1 MERELVER
9 ARTGDLEAFEELARL
24 SIDRLYILARLIL
37 RDGDRARDA
46 TQEALIVAWRDLSG
60 LRDPDKFGPWVRRL
74 LVTACY
80 REARRA
86 KRRGYVEA
94 RVRPIESDLT
104 EHESATVDREELSY
118 GFSALSAEQRT
129 LIVLHYYVGLPVH
142 ETALIMG
149 LPVGTVKSRLS
160 RTTRQMRATLDAR
173 ARMPLRRPS
182 AT

>member
-9 ARTGDLEAFEELARL
+9 ARTGDLEAFSELARAW
-24 SIDRLYILARLIL
+24 IDRLYVLARLIL

-46 TQEALIVAWRDLSG
+46 TQEALIIAWRDLSG
-60 LRDPDKFGPWVRRL
+60 LRDADKFGPWVRRL

-86 KRRGYVEA
+86 RRRLLVES
-94 RVRPIESDLT
+94 RVRPIDTDLT
-104 EHESATVDREELSY
+104 DHESTAADREELSH
-118 GFSALSAEQRT
+118 GFAALTPEQRT
-129 LIVLHYYVGLPVH
+129 LIVLHYYVGLPLE
-142 ETALIMG
+142 ETALVVG

-160 RTTRQMRATLDAR
+160 RTTQQMRATLDAH
-173 ARMPLRRPS
+173 ARLSPRQTG